1 VAVRRAD
8 TEVDVQHRTRTP
20 RGAGATRRRPK
31 PPYHHGNLRAALI
44 EAALT
49 LVAEQ
54 GADALT
60 LRAAARLAGV
70 SQAAP
75 YRHFADKD
83 ALLAAVAEEGFR
95 AMSEAMRRRRDAGE
109 TPLER
114 LRAVGLEY
122 VTFATEHPAH
132 FRVMF
137 GRVVADRAR
146 YPALDEAA
154 AETFGLLVDGIAA
167 CQQEGMVRE
176 GDPRELALTAW
187 SVVHGCSMLAVDD
200 QFKGLSAAS
209 TAELAEAVTRDLFL
223 GLAPRG

>member
-1 VAVRRAD
+1 MQD
-8 TEVDVQHRTRTP
+8 RTRTG
-20 RGAGATRRRPK
+20 RRAGATRRTPK

-49 LVAEQ
+49 LIAEE

-95 AMSEAMRRRRDAGE
+95 AMSGAMRRRRDAAE

-114 LRAVGLEY
+114 LRAVGLAY

-137 GRVVADRAR
+137 GRVVTDRAS

-154 AETFGLLVDGIAA
+154 TETFALLVDGIAA
-167 CQQEGMVRE
+167 CQAAGMVRE
-176 GDPRELALTAW
+176 GDPRELALSAW
-187 SVVHGCSMLAVDD
+187 STVHGCSMLAIDG
-200 QFKGLSAAS
+200 QFQGLSTAS
-209 TAELAEAVTRDLFL
+209 TRELGEAVTRDVFL